1 MSSKNPFEHPEY
13 NERNPFSDTNQ
24 IQADVP
30 LTEHTDKAELG
41 QDYTSYTQYDDSQS
55 SSVFDN
61 NASGPSAAGAEDPK
75 LAAKAAE
82 LRRREEELAAR
93 EREILAA
100 QAEADRVRTQGKNN
114 FPKFYPLIYMS
125 IPAEIPKAH
134 QSTVLFLYNLW
145 LALLGT
151 LGINFLAC
159 LLMLIVGIPNGA
171 ADLGVSLGYCFTIT
185 LASFLL
191 WYRPVYNAFMKEMSL
206 YYYFYFI
213 FNGFHIA
220 FAFYMALGFPSTGS
234 AGLINMIQVFN
245 NHHIFPGI
253 LCIIATILWLIQGT
267 AGLWMYRKVHIHYQ
281 AQGHTFN
288 QAKAQI
294 ASSAVRN
301 EAVRNAAWNAAT
313 NRV

>member
-1 MSSKNPFEHPEY
+1 MSSANPFEHAEY
-13 NERNPFSDTNQ
+13 SQTNPFADSNQ

-30 LTEHTDKAELG
+30 LTGTGKAEVG
-41 QDYTSYTQYDDSQS
+41 QDYTSYTQYGDSTTTTT
-55 SSVFDN
+55 
-61 NASGPSAAGAEDPK
+61 PAGAEDPK

-93 EREILAA
+93 EREIQAA

-134 QSTVLFLYNLW
+134 QATVRFLYNIW

-151 LGINFLAC
+151 LALNFLAC

-185 LASFLL
+185 AASFLL
-191 WYRPVYNAFMKEMSL
+191 WYRPVYNAFMKEMSM

-220 FAFYMALGFPSTGS
+220 FSFYMALGFPSTGS

-245 NHHIFPGI
+245 AKKIFAGI
-253 LCIIATILWLIQGT
+253 LCVFATALWFVQGF
-267 AGLWMYRKVHIHYQ
+267 ASLFYYRKVHMHYNQ
-281 AQGHTFN
+281 QGHTFD
-288 QAKAQI
+288 QAKAQVT
-294 ASSAVRN
+294 SSAVRSQ
-301 EAVRNAAWNAAT
+301 AVQNAAWSAAT
-313 NRV
+313 SSRV